1 MKKNVLK
8 STILLSATVLS
19 MATVSVFADDELVPT
34 TETTEVVDNGDNV
47 TENLATDIIE
57 PSNDISES
65 QSEKTEEESSIET
78 ADNSAVSM
86 ESPEATETIASD
98 TSDEPEE
105 AEVTIPQYEENVA
118 DFNHVPMTDVYAMF
132 TEDGKEHVIYVG
144 RPTCYYCR
152 QFSPALKEF
161 NALMDNRLEYY
172 NTDSQDFDEEAANFL
187 FGTIGIPGTPTI
199 IRLQNG
205 QIVSAWIGGGISGQE
220 LYDYL
225 FYGKIPAVM
234 TVMPEQS
241 SEDDTEMTAF
251 EVEETKTDSNIQN
264 VIFSPQNDVKTAE
277 KASIVPESPQA
288 FSKNEIK
295 TNNSNALPKL
305 GIKANNFSA
314 YGLLISLLILILMKL
329 SRGKVAN
336 E

>member
-1 MKKNVLK
+1 MV
-8 STILLSATVLS
+8 
-19 MATVSVFADDELVPT
+19 TVSVFADDELVPT

-65 QSEKTEEESSIET
+65 QSEKTEEVLSIET

-86 ESPEATETIASD
+86 ESPEATETTVSD

-105 AEVTIPQYEENVA
+105 PEITIPQYEENVA

-161 NALMDNRLEYY
+161 NTLMDNRLEYY
-172 NTDSQDFDEEAANFL
+172 NTDSQDFDEEAVNFL
-187 FGTIGIPGTPTI
+187 FGTVGILGTPTI

-205 QIVSAWIGGGISGQE
+205 QMVSAWIGGGISGQE

-225 FYGKIPAVM
+225 FYGKIPAAM
-234 TVMPEQS
+234 AAAMAEQS
-241 SEDDTEMTAF
+241 NEDNTETIGF
-251 EVEETKTDSNIQN
+251 NTEEIKGDSNIQN
-264 VIFSPQNDVKTAE
+264 VISSPQTDVRTAE
-277 KASIVPESPQA
+277 KTIVSENPQA
-288 FSKNEIK
+288 FPKNEVK
-295 TNNSNALPKL
+295 TNKSNTLPKL
-305 GIKANNFSA
+305 GIKENNFSF
-314 YGLLISLLILILMKL
+314 YGLLISLLGLILMKL
-329 SRGKVAN
+329 GRGKVAN

>member
-34 TETTEVVDNGDNV
+34 TETTEVVDNV
-47 TENLATDIIE
+47 TENLATDIIK
-57 PSNDISES
+57 PSNDTPES
-65 QSEKTEEESSIET
+65 QSEKTEEVSSIET

-86 ESPEATETIASD
+86 ESPEATETIVSD

-105 AEVTIPQYEENVA
+105 AEVTISQYEENVA

-152 QFSPALKEF
+152 QFSPDLKEF
-161 NALMDNRLEYY
+161 NTLMDNRLEYY
-172 NTDSQDFDEEAANFL
+172 NTDSQDFDEEAADFL
-187 FGTIGIPGTPTI
+187 FGTVGIPGTPTI

-205 QIVSAWIGGGISGQE
+205 QMVSAWIGGGISGQE

-225 FYGKIPAVM
+225 FYGKIPAAM
-234 TVMPEQS
+234 AAAMAEQS
-241 SEDDTEMTAF
+241 NEDNTETIGF
-251 EVEETKTDSNIQN
+251 NTEEIKGDSNIQN
-264 VIFSPQNDVKTAE
+264 VISSPQTDVRTAE
-277 KASIVPESPQA
+277 KTIVSENPQA
-288 FSKNEIK
+288 FPKNEVK
-295 TNNSNALPKL
+295 TNKSNTLPKL
-305 GIKANNFSA
+305 GIKENNFSF
-314 YGLLISLLILILMKL
+314 YGLLISLLGLILMKL
-329 SRGKVAN
+329 GRGKAAN